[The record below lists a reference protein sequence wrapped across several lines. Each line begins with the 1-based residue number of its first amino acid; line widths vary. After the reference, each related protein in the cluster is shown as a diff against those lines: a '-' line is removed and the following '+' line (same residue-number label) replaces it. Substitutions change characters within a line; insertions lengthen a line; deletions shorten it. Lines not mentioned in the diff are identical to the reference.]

1 MINENI
7 STFSENFLKIKQVN
21 LISVGLFFNKV
32 LTSISL
38 FFIAKFYS
46 PQEFGEFGYYMSIL
60 SILFP
65 FSILG
70 MENFIFINKNKS
82 KTINVFIYIHSFFFF
97 LFLSIMFLIFF
108 SDKNYLFFIMPLNLF
123 LMTIFDMILNNFI
136 KDKKF
141 SLNLLY
147 NFLFCIITIAIQ
159 ISSVLFFNKNVAY
172 LIIGF
177 MFGYLLPISFLFF
190 KKENLFSFKKNN
202 ILFFY
207 KKFLL
212 KNKQY
217 IFMYLILTTLDCLIQ
232 FFPFYYIKNTFGLK
246 DLGSYFL
253 CSKIFYL
260 PISII
265 GMSLSKYFL
274 IEMSNPKIIVK
285 NIYFFIKISL
295 FLSILIYGSLFI
307 FNKIG
312 LFVYFLG
319 QQWIDLE
326 YLININILKFIFEFF
341 VFPFIGIF
349 IIKKKQKKLIFIKIL
364 FLMILFLGF
373 FFIKELN
380 FTNIIILLN
389 VSTIIFCIIIYY
401 YSFRMLFTQPL
412 PTEVGRL

>member
-1 MINENI
+1 MINENV
-7 STFSENFLKIKQVN
+7 STFSENFLKIKHVN
-21 LISVGLFFNKV
+21 LISVGLFFNKI

-70 MENFIFINKNKS
+70 MENFLFIKKNKL
-82 KTINVFIYIHSFFFF
+82 KVINNFIYIHSFFFF
-97 LFLSIMFLIFF
+97 LFLSIVFF
-108 SDKNYLFFIMPLNLF
+108 VFFNKKSYIFFIMPLNLF
-123 LMTIFDMILNNFI
+123 LMTIFDIILNNFI

-141 SLNLLY
+141 NLNLLY
-147 NFLFCIITIAIQ
+147 NFLFCIITISIQ
-159 ISSVLFFNKNVAY
+159 ISSVLLFNKNVTC
-172 LIIGF
+172 LIISF
-177 MFGYLLPISFLFF
+177 MFGYLLPLSIIFF
-190 KKENLFSFKKNN
+190 KKEKLFVLKKNN
-202 ILFFY
+202 ILCFY
-207 KKFLL
+207 KKFIV

-232 FFPFYYIKNTFGLK
+232 FVPFFYIKNKFGFE

-253 CSKIFYL
+253 CNKIFYL
-260 PISII
+260 PIAII

-274 IEMSNPKIIVK
+274 IEMSNNKIILK

-295 FLSILIYGSLFI
+295 ILTVLIYGLLFF

-326 YLININILKFIFEFF
+326 HLIDLNILKFIFEFF
-341 VFPFIGIF
+341 AFPFIGIF
-349 IIKKKQKKLIFIKIL
+349 IIKNKQKKLIIIKIF
-364 FLMILFLGF
+364 FLIMLISSCFLV
-373 FFIKELN
+373 KELSFVN
-380 FTNIIILLN
+380 SIILLN
-389 VSTIIFCIIIYY
+389 VLNILFYIIIIYY
-401 YSFRMLFTQPL
+401 CFKIIFTPYKENDFLF
-412 PTEVGRL
+412 